1 MKKLSKMLLIP
12 AALVA
17 MAIPMTGANAAEL
30 AGEETVVLKA
40 TGMVTYSFEEEQDED
55 WADAVDT
62 IYIREMP
69 ADISEEVTEDMM
81 FAWGL
86 LFRINVRRILRFVPL
101 MEKEMLFLKRCS
113 AMKRWKLCVRKNP
126 SLQLPARCMV

>member
-55 WADAVDT
+55 WADAV
-62 IYIREMP
+62 EF
-69 ADISEEVTEDMM
+69 IS
-81 FAWGL
+81 
-86 LFRINVRRILRFVPL
+86 VRCRQIFLR
-101 MEKEMLFLKRCS
+101 K
-113 AMKRWKLCVRKNP
+113 
-126 SLQLPARCMV
+126 

>member
-40 TGMVTYSFEEEQDED
+40 TGMVNYSFEDEQDED
-55 WADAVDT
+55 L
-62 IYIREMP
+62 
-69 ADISEEVTEDMM
+69 S
-81 FAWGL
+81 
-86 LFRINVRRILRFVPL
+86 
-101 MEKEMLFLKRCS
+101 
-113 AMKRWKLCVRKNP
+113 
-126 SLQLPARCMV
+126 

>member
-40 TGMVTYSFEEEQDED
+40 TGMVTYSFEEEQR
-55 WADAVDT
+55 T
-62 IYIREMP
+62 GLMLLTP
-69 ADISEEVTEDMM
+69 FIS
-81 FAWGL
+81 
-86 LFRINVRRILRFVPL
+86 VRCRQIFLR
-101 MEKEMLFLKRCS
+101 K
-113 AMKRWKLCVRKNP
+113 
-126 SLQLPARCMV
+126 